1 MSISVTQ
8 KLLDIWEPGSTNS
21 SALRR
26 MVNLLLEELYLAD
39 IALYSGPVNGQYEL
53 EVYQY
58 GTDAPAPPTETSW
71 WGKLW
76 SHSGDIGAAAGQAR
90 TLPAT
95 PWALID
101 EDEEPVPVAK
111 LADGEDWSE
120 RVLLLEG
127 GEPTLIRPL
136 HVNDE
141 RVGLLIARAW
151 DDRMDWAELEHAA
164 GMLTS
169 ALVIDQRITDD
180 KQTIKRQRH
189 DAAAERQLVLAA
201 LSNDKLIET
210 LMRQCALAVRFD
222 AAAFVTLVDDTPTQT
237 KLHYGLENI
246 PALTPALVPTMLS
259 VESLAG
265 HLIVHPDSAR
275 AAQHH
280 AIKSLVALPIYHEQT
295 CRGLLTM
302 FAHKRPQPPN
312 LTEMRTLQRYAE
324 LLGLVMGK
332 EDEQLRFEQSYLQ
345 TLELSVEAIELSSP
359 SLRGHHK
366 RIKHLTNAI
375 ATAMKLPAEERA
387 ALTTAAAI
395 HDIGQL
401 QVEGQ
406 IEGVLAAMEHPR
418 TGASMVM
425 PLNNGELVGRYIMEH
440 HETYDGFGMPRQLA
454 GDALSVE
461 GQILA
466 LSEWVVERT
475 TTGASVGENL
485 AVTAR
490 RVAQQAGSRFHP
502 EVARVGAQ
510 VIAGISA
517 ETFEPGDC
525 QRHKGCPSEICHGCA
540 ALGSSEPC
548 WLIEA
553 SKRQCSLHGD
563 HDCERCFVKLT
574 WGSKTPRR
582 KKG

>member
-1 MSISVTQ
+1 MKTSVTQ

-26 MVNLLLEELYLAD
+26 MVNLLIDELHLAD
-39 IALYSGPVNGQYEL
+39 LALYSGPVNGQYEL

-58 GTDAPAPPTETSW
+58 GLEAPEPPTETSW

-76 SHSGDIGAAAGQAR
+76 SHSGEVGASSGQAR

-95 PWALID
+95 PWALLD

-111 LADGEDWSE
+111 LTDGEDWRE

-151 DDRMDWAELEHAA
+151 DGRMDWAELEHAA

-169 ALVIDQRITDD
+169 ALVIDKRITED

-210 LMRQCALAVRFD
+210 LLRQCALAVRFD
-222 AAAFVTLVDDTPTQT
+222 AAAFVTLVDETPEDA

-246 PALTPALVPTMLS
+246 PALTPAIVPTMLS

-265 HLIVHPDSAR
+265 QLFVHPDSTR
-275 AAQHH
+275 AARDH
-280 AIKSLVALPIYHEQT
+280 AIKSLVALPIYHEHA

-324 LLGLVMGK
+324 LLGLVLGK
-332 EDEQLRFEQSYLQ
+332 EDEQRRFERSYLQ

-366 RIKHLTNAI
+366 RIKDLTGQI
-375 ATAMKLPAEERA
+375 AAEMKLPAKERA
-387 ALTTAAAI
+387 ALATAAAL

-425 PLNNGELVGRYIMEH
+425 PLDNGELVGRYIMEH
-440 HETYDGFGMPRQLA
+440 HETYDGFGMPGQLA
-454 GDALSVE
+454 GDALSME
-461 GQILA
+461 GQVLA

-475 TTGASVGENL
+475 TTGASVGEDL

-490 RVAQQAGSRFHP
+490 KIAQQAGSRFHP
-502 EVARVGAQ
+502 EVAKASAR
-510 VIAGISA
+510 VIAAISA
-517 ETFEPGDC
+517 EAFAPGDC
-525 QRHKGCPSEICHGCA
+525 QRHKGCPDEICQGCA
-540 ALGSSEPC
+540 ARGSREPC
-548 WLIEA
+548 WLVAEA
-553 SKRQCSLHGD
+553 KRQCSLHGD
-563 HDCERCFVKLT
+563 HDCDRCFIKLT
-574 WGSKTPRR
+574 WGSKTSRR
-582 KKG
+582 